1 MVPGHAQVAA
11 RLRTGSPLLVMNVSP
26 DGLLVE
32 TPVRLLPGHRVDLVL
47 QRGDVQER
55 AHSLVVHSRV
65 GYIRGSGD
73 LRYRVGLSLAGRTC
87 YPHGPSPGEAGKGL
101 PGASG
106 LIGTSQRGHPHVQ
119 AGSPPGMPRGKG
131 FAT

>member
-11 RLRTGSPLLVMNVSP
+11 RLRTGLPLIVVNVSP

-47 QRGDVQER
+47 QRGEMQER
-55 AHSLVVHSRV
+55 ALSLVVHSRV
-65 GYIRGSGD
+65 AYIRGSGD

-87 YPHGPSPGEAGKGL
+87 YPHGPSPGAAGKEL
-101 PGASG
+101 PGART
-106 LIGTSQRGHPHVQ
+106 LIGTSQGDHLHVQ
-119 AGSPPGMPRGKG
+119 AGSPPGMQRGKG
-131 FAT
+131 FAP